1 MNISFN
7 MNINICVTTY
17 FESKDSSQMGPG
29 VDEPACLRYKIKKG
43 LRADRR
49 TAASSSSYYEIL

>member
-29 VDEPACLRYKIKKG
+29 VDEPACLRYKIKN
-43 LRADRR
+43 
-49 TAASSSSYYEIL
+49 TAKLYGDALVYPQS